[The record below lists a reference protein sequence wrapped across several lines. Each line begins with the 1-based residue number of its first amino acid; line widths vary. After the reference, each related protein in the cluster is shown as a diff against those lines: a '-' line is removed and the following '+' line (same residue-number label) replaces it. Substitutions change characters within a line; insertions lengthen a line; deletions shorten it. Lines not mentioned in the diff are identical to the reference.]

1 MHLLNFA
8 HPLSEA
14 QLEAIGEQ
22 LGQTPATVRNV
33 AVQFEVEDAFVPQ
46 VVAMLDSL
54 AISAE
59 DWQIEGWVI
68 VLPSLNYIT
77 AILLAELH
85 ARLGHF
91 PTIIRLKPVQ
101 SNYVTQYAV
110 AEIINLEQVRQ
121 EGRKRR

>member
-1 MHLLNFA
+1 MGQLNLMHLLNFA

-59 DWQIEGWVI
+59 DWQTEGWVI
-68 VLPSLNYIT
+68 VLPSLNYLV
-77 AILLAELH
+77 AIARDLLLD
-85 ARLGHF
+85 
-91 PTIIRLKPVQ
+91 
-101 SNYVTQYAV
+101 
-110 AEIINLEQVRQ
+110 RQ
-121 EGRKRR
+121 